1 MADTKITALTALTAA
16 DPANDVIPIVDVSD
30 TTMAASGT
38 TKKISV
44 NNILSSSPTASGALT
59 VTGLVTA
66 GSATITG
73 AATVGTTLG
82 VTGVTTLT
90 GSVGIGAASSAK
102 LSVTDTNGIPL
113 RFGDIATAPTS
124 QTACF
129 VGTATGGLSGSIN
142 GDLIL
147 APRTSDAGS
156 VVVYTGNGTSA
167 ERLRVTAAGNVNIT
181 TGNVVMATSGKGID
195 FSATANG
202 SGTMTSELLNDYEE
216 GTFTP
221 TVRGSTVA
229 GTGVY
234 TTQAGL
240 YTKVGRLVTV
250 TVYLNWT
257 AVTLGTGNLQFAGLP
272 FTASSSPVTY
282 NGISIG
288 FVSNIAT
295 TAGTVLYG
303 IVEPGSTV
311 ITMTQTPTGG
321 GAYGLVPLDTSGEI
335 AFTSTYYV

>member
-1 MADTKITALTALTAA
+1 MADTKITALTAISTNPVN
-16 DPANDVIPIVDVSD
+16 PATFPIPMVDLLD
-30 TTMAASGT
+30 TSMAASGT
-38 TKKISV
+38 TKKVTV
-44 NNILSSSPTASGALT
+44 NQILGAGGTATLA
-59 VTGLVTA
+59 
-66 GSATITG
+66 SATITG

-82 VTGVTTLT
+82 VTGNSTLT
-90 GSVGIGAASSAK
+90 GSVGIGVAPAQKLTVLVADAAQSAQFRAASGYVRLRPYVDA
-102 LSVTDTNGIPL
+102 TNGGIIDATNTGESAYSNLTILANSL
-113 RFGDIATAPTS
+113 RLFGNSASGLT
-124 QTACF
+124 
-129 VGTATGGLSGSIN
+129 VGATG
-142 GDLIL
+142 D
-147 APRTSDAGS
+147 
-156 VVVYTGNGTSA
+156 
-167 ERLRVTAAGNVNIT
+167 VTVG
-181 TGNVVMATSGKGID
+181 TGNVVMGTSGKGID
-195 FSATANG
+195 FSATND
-202 SGTMTSELLNDYEE
+202 GTGTVTSELLNDYEE

-240 YTKVGRLVTV
+240 YTKVGRLVTI

>member
-1 MADTKITALTALTAA
+1 MADVKITALTAISANPVN
-16 DPANDVIPIVDVSD
+16 PATFPMPMVDLLD
-30 TTMAASGT
+30 TSMAASGT
-38 TKKISV
+38 TKKVTV
-44 NNILSSSPTASGALT
+44 NQILGAGGTATLA
-59 VTGLVTA
+59 
-66 GSATITG
+66 SATITG
-73 AATVGTTLG
+73 DLTVRTNKLA
-82 VTGVTTLT
+82 VTST
-90 GSVGIGAASSAK
+90 GVGIGM
-102 LSVTDTNGIPL
+102 TPITP
-113 RFGDIATAPTS
+113 
-124 QTACF
+124 
-129 VGTATGGLSGSIN
+129 LSGVIGTTGAIFFRTTDPAAAVATPYIQAPASTGFSSTSPAYGFWYQACGIGNPALNNVSIITDSTERVKVGST
-142 GDLIL
+142 GD
-147 APRTSDAGS
+147 
-156 VVVYTGNGTSA
+156 
-167 ERLRVTAAGNVNIT
+167 VNIS
-181 TGNVVMATSGKGID
+181 TGNVVMGTSGKGID
-195 FSATANG
+195 FTATAEG

-240 YTKVGRLVTV
+240 YTKVGRLVTI

>member
-1 MADTKITALTALTAA
+1 MADSKITALTALTAA
-16 DPANDVIPIVDVSD
+16 DPVNDMFPIVDVSD

-44 NNILSSSPTASGALT
+44 NNILGASG
-59 VTGLVTA
+59 TA
-66 GSATITG
+66 TLASATITG
-73 AATVGTTLG
+73 DLTVDTSTLK
-82 VTGVTTLT
+82 VDSTNNR
-90 GSVGIGAASSAK
+90 VG
-102 LSVTDTNGIPL
+102 
-113 RFGDIATAPTS
+113 
-124 QTACF
+124 
-129 VGTATGGLSGSIN
+129 VGTASPATTL
-142 GDLIL
+142 DV
-147 APRTSDAGS
+147 AG
-156 VVVYTGNGTSA
+156 
-167 ERLRVTAAGNVNIT
+167 AATI
-181 TGNVVMATSGKGID
+181 TGNVTVKTGNALILNRTDNLTSTQLYDSGSNGFIIDNLNTSGIRLMFGGVTALLLNSTGNLAFPDAKGID
-195 FSATANG
+195 FSAKTPDG
-202 SGTMTSELLNDYEE
+202 SGTVGSEVLNDYEE
-216 GTFTP
+216 GTFVP

-240 YTKVGRLVTV
+240 YTKVGRLVTI